1 MLVSC
6 APPRLRLARFRPQA
20 VGRDRL
26 ASPDAK
32 KRARAGRFCTRNG
45 PPRSFVSDPDG
56 PRRPPVGIRTSG
68 FLHGRRVLLARHQFL
83 TVWSNCYGCDQPN
96 RRNCVNLAV
105 SDVRV
110 LFSRNTHK
118 VQTTYILAE
127 MSCSI
132 GQGAMIPARSYVDV
146 WSTGP
151 AKLGPIWHI
160 LSAACIWALPW
171 PPSLPIKTCKT
182 CEVVQ
187 SYRRR

>member
-1 MLVSC
+1 MESSR
-6 APPRLRLARFRPQA
+6 RLTRIIR
-20 VGRDRL
+20 GRRRVPIAAL
-26 ASPDAK
+26 S
-32 KRARAGRFCTRNG
+32 TWHRNG

-68 FLHGRRVLLARHQFL
+68 FLHGRCVLLARHQFL
-83 TVWSNCYGCDQPN
+83 TVWTNCYGCDQPN
-96 RRNCVNLAV
+96 RRNCVNLGV

-110 LFSRNTHK
+110 LFSRNTYK
-118 VQTTYILAE
+118 VRTAYILAE
-127 MSCSI
+127 KSCSI